1 MGGFFNHSAPENTGW
16 VEENVYFGRKIPSH
30 EGVFRDLVFH
40 PSQQGEEDER
50 RAPLKTPVWEARGQ
64 GAGAIRYRHTESPR
78 IWETLPWGNCL
89 QLSVTL
95 LETIGPLQIRLSTKL
110 NLVLVKNSFRK
121 KQFLTF
127 VFQHRDD

>member
-1 MGGFFNHSAPENTGW
+1 MGGFFNQSAPENTGW
-16 VEENVYFGRKIPSH
+16 VEENVYFGREIPSH

-40 PSQQGEEDER
+40 PSQQCEEDER

-64 GAGAIRYRHTESPR
+64 GAYGTG
-78 IWETLPWGNCL
+78 TLRARVSGRPFLGGIVCNV
-89 QLSVTL
+89 SVTL
-95 LETIGPLQIRLSTKL
+95 LETIGPLQIRFLTKL
-110 NLVLVKNSFRK
+110 NFVLVKKPFRK